1 MFYNYHSHTAL
12 CGHASGTPR
21 EYIETAVAGGVRVM
35 GFSDHAP
42 FRFPDG
48 YESGH
53 RVKTKDA
60 QGYMQTIRQ
69 LREEYR
75 DRIELYVGFEMEYYP
90 KYFDDMLAYVRS
102 LGAEYL
108 ILALHYLQNEYPDGV
123 YSGTETESEALL
135 EEYVDN
141 AIAAMHTGVF
151 TYLAHPDLMRYV
163 GDDEIYIRHMRRLCA
178 EAARLNFPLEI
189 NFLGIR
195 ESRHYPRALFWQIAG
210 EEGSPVV
217 FGCDAHDTPSAC
229 DQASFRKAMEMVKT
243 YRLNL
248 IEKPEL
254 VRL

>member
-1 MFYNYHSHTAL
+1 MLYNYHSHTAL

-21 EYIETAVAGGVRVM
+21 EYIETALAGGIKTM

-48 YESGH
+48 FESGH

-60 QGYMQTIRQ
+60 EGYIETIRS
-69 LREEYR
+69 LREEYK
-75 DRIELYVGFEMEYYP
+75 DRIELFVGFEMEYYP
-90 KYFDDMLAYVRS
+90 RYFDDMLAYARS

-108 ILALHYLQNEYPDGV
+108 ILALHFLQNEHPNGV
-123 YSGTETESEALL
+123 YSGTETDNEALL
-135 EEYVDN
+135 EEYVN
-141 AIAAMHTGVF
+141 SGIAAMQTGVF
-151 TYLAHPDLMRYV
+151 TYLAHPDLMRYT

-195 ESRHYPRALFWQIAG
+195 ESRHYPRNLFWKIAG

-229 DQASFRKAMEMVKT
+229 DEESYRKAMEMVQT
-243 YRLNL
+243 YHLNY
-248 IEKPEL
+248 IGKPEL
-254 VRL
+254 VRI